1 MKTAIIFDLD
11 GTLLDTLGDLHAA
24 TNGVLRQFGYP
35 ERTLEEVRQ
44 FVGNGAEQLIRLA
57 VPEGQQESVP
67 QVLTAFQSYYAAH
80 CDILTQP
87 YEGIPEMLEKLGEKY
102 PLAVVS
108 NKPDRAVKELA
119 KIYFPTLYA
128 RGESTDCP
136 RKPAPDMVFKAME
149 ALGADR
155 CIYVGD
161 SEVDV
166 KTAQN
171 AQVPCLSVTWGFRD
185 VKTLEQAG
193 AKYFCHG
200 AEEIMESIERI
211 LEREF

>member
-1 MKTAIIFDLD
+1 MKTAVIFDLD
-11 GTLLDTLGDLHAA
+11 GTLPDTLGDLHAA
-24 TNGVLRQFGYP
+24 TNAVLRKFGYP
-35 ERTLEEVRQ
+35 ERTIEEVRQ
-44 FVGNGAEQLIRLA
+44 FVGNGAERLIRLA
-57 VPEGQQESVP
+57 VPEGEQGSVA
-67 QVLTAFQSYYAAH
+67 QALAAFQSYYAAH
-80 CDILTQP
+80 CDVLTKP
-87 YEGIPEMLEKLGEKY
+87 YEGIPQMLEQLGEQY

-119 KIYFPTLYA
+119 KVYFPRLYA

-136 RKPAPDMVFKAME
+136 RKPAPDMVFKAIE

-166 KTAQN
+166 LTAQN
-171 AQVPCLSVTWGFRD
+171 AHVPCLSVTWGFRD
-185 VKTLEQAG
+185 VKTLEETG
-193 AKYFCHG
+193 AKYFCHR
-200 AEEIMESIERI
+200 AEDVIESIERI